1 MNVYKI
7 AQKSHDLLILF
18 QTIKWRPPI
27 IGLHCQ
33 RCPDPQADVPLV
45 SLYNISVSKQI
56 PGMLKTYPCM
66 TTKDNVCIPIFVYLK
81 YHIHLYIFLRK
92 SLPGLS
98 LQRPTAPNVV
108 ASLKQ
113 GDLDEFDAGT
123 RPKSQSSRSSAS
135 PRPLTS
141 RASTTKL
148 KVTFFCQIFTP
159 LIMKILHKRI
169 IIIWISNFVLGSYKW
184 Y

>member
-1 MNVYKI
+1 M
-7 AQKSHDLLILF
+7 
-18 QTIKWRPPI
+18 
-27 IGLHCQ
+27 
-33 RCPDPQADVPLV
+33 
-45 SLYNISVSKQI
+45 
-56 PGMLKTYPCM
+56 
-66 TTKDNVCIPIFVYLK
+66 
-81 YHIHLYIFLRK
+81 
-92 SLPGLS
+92 PGLS

-148 KVTFFCQIFTP
+148 KVTFMLTNINSMNEISETD
-159 LIMKILHKRI
+159 KRI
-169 IIIWISNFVLGSYKW
+169 LAARDKIG
-184 Y
+184 

>member
-1 MNVYKI
+1 M
-7 AQKSHDLLILF
+7 
-18 QTIKWRPPI
+18 
-27 IGLHCQ
+27 
-33 RCPDPQADVPLV
+33 
-45 SLYNISVSKQI
+45 
-56 PGMLKTYPCM
+56 
-66 TTKDNVCIPIFVYLK
+66 
-81 YHIHLYIFLRK
+81 
-92 SLPGLS
+92 PGLS

-159 LIMKILHKRI
+159 LIMKICLHKRI
-169 IIIWISNFVLGSYKW
+169 III
-184 Y
+184 

>member
-1 MNVYKI
+1 M
-7 AQKSHDLLILF
+7 
-18 QTIKWRPPI
+18 
-27 IGLHCQ
+27 
-33 RCPDPQADVPLV
+33 

-56 PGMLKTYPCM
+56 PGILKTKSLHDHERLCM
-66 TTKDNVCIPIFVYLK
+66 HTDFSYLK
-81 YHIHLYIFLRK
+81 YHIHLYMFLRK

-98 LQRPTAPNVV
+98 LQRPTATNVV

-113 GDLDEFDAGT
+113 GDLDDLDAGT

-148 KVTFFCQIFTP
+148 KVTFMLTNINS
-159 LIMKILHKRI
+159 INYVKLHKI
-169 IIIWISNFVLGSYKW
+169 FINVLS
-184 Y
+184 